1 MSMLGRF
8 CAAGPERTASLRQL
22 TSGNVHVQ
30 DSIYAP
36 GDYQCQFSAAER
48 QMLLHE
54 LKPWMKYSV
63 NWLTN
68 ILWTAVNYDQAEVE
82 HRLCL
87 VA

>member
-1 MSMLGRF
+1 MLGRL

-30 DSIYAP
+30 DSINAP
-36 GDYQCQFSAAER
+36 GDYQCQFPAAER

-54 LKPWMKYSV
+54 LKPWMKDSV

-68 ILWTAVNYDQAEVE
+68 ILWTAVKYDQAEVQ
-82 HRLCL
+82 HRFCL
-87 VA
+87 MA